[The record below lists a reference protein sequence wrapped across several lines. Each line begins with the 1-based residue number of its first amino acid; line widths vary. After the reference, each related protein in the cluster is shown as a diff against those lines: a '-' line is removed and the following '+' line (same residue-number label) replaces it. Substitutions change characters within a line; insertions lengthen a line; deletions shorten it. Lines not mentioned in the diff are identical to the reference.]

1 MAEQA
6 ETSRSILLIASKKHV
21 GVEGIFYDSRMS
33 SSTQPPFI
41 SRLKLTNVLSF
52 KDETI
57 ELRALNV
64 IIGPNGSGKSNL
76 ISALEVLHAA
86 PTSLATKFGLLGG
99 IAKWIRNGGLT
110 ASINASCSVTT
121 KLDDSVLGYHIA
133 LQSLENQVHV
143 STEVLED
150 PGKGGS
156 PYFWYEKSI
165 PMVLD
170 YVPEG
175 ETWVPKPR
183 SIGPVD
189 RAESIL
195 SQRRDPEG
203 FPELFR
209 LAVALE
215 SIRVYN
221 QWTVGPKN
229 ILRDFQSTDLP
240 TTYLA
245 EDGSNTALVV
255 SKIRGSKNRAEFRD
269 AIHEILD
276 GAEVEVD
283 IDQARAQLFLFERGS
298 QKVSARRLSD
308 GTLRFIFLAAILL
321 QENLP
326 RLIVIEEPELGL
338 HPDMLGALA
347 KLLRRAS
354 EKTQVIVTTH
364 STDLV
369 NEFSDEPETILISE
383 SHEGSSSMRRLD
395 KEKLGSWLT
404 DYSLGDAWRA
414 GALGGNRWG

>member
-1 MAEQA
+1 VGTVFCPTDSIAA
-6 ETSRSILLIASKKHV
+6 LRSRL
-21 GVEGIFYDSRMS
+21 FYDATMS
-33 SSTQPPFI
+33 LSPQPPFI

-52 KDETI
+52 KEETI
-57 ELRALNV
+57 DLRALNV

-86 PTSLATKFGLLGG
+86 PTSLGAKFSQIGG
-99 IAKWIRNGGLT
+99 INHWVHNTGGPI
-110 ASINASCSVTT
+110 ASVEADCSVQRPPLNIRYSISLAGLQNSLVV
-121 KLDDSVLGYHIA
+121 LDEVI
-133 LQSLENQVHV
+133 EN
-143 STEVLED
+143 TRNDDPTLFED
-150 PGKGGS
+150 QPLR
-156 PYFWYEKSI
+156 YFWY
-165 PMVLD
+165 D
-170 YVPEG
+170 F
-175 ETWVPKPR
+175 ETSALR
-183 SIGPVD
+183 RMYGGLSLEQRFDRESVD
-189 RAESIL
+189 RRESIL
-195 SQRRDPEG
+195 SQRRDPEAYPVLFDLATG
-203 FPELFR
+203 F
-209 LAVALE
+209 E

-221 QWTVGPKN
+221 QWAVGPRN
-229 ILRDFQSTDLP
+229 VLREFQSTDMP
-240 TTYLA
+240 TTHLA
-245 EDGSNTALVV
+245 EDGSNTALIV
-255 SKIRGSKNRAEFRD
+255 SKIRGSKNRAEFRE

-276 GAEVEVD
+276 GAEIEVD
-283 IDQARAQLFLFERGS
+283 IDQTRAQLFLFERGS

-347 KLLRRAS
+347 KLLRSAS

-383 SHEGSSSMRRLD
+383 SHEGSSSVRRLD

>member
-1 MAEQA
+1 
-6 ETSRSILLIASKKHV
+6 
-21 GVEGIFYDSRMS
+21 MS
-33 SSTQPPFI
+33 LSPQPPFI
-41 SRLKLTNVLSF
+41 SELKLTNVLSF
-52 KDETI
+52 KEETI

-86 PTSLATKFGLLGG
+86 PTSLATKFASLGG
-99 IAKWIRNGGLT
+99 VSNWIRDGKRI
-110 ASINASCSVTT
+110 ASIDANCSILEPDQLFPAADTRF
-121 KLDDSVLGYHIA
+121 KLSMMSV
-133 LQSLENQVHV
+133 ENQVYLADELVAHAFF
-143 STEVLED
+143 EEH
-150 PGKGGS
+150 
-156 PYFWYEKSI
+156 PYFWYEHSI
-165 PMVLD
+165 PTVSVFDEGSGNWLPKSLD
-170 YVPEG
+170 
-175 ETWVPKPR
+175 PKAVER
-183 SIGPVD
+183 K
-189 RAESIL
+189 ESIL
-195 SQRRDPEG
+195 SQRRDPES

-215 SIRVYN
+215 SVRVYN

-229 ILRDFQSTDLP
+229 ILRDFQSTDVP
-240 TTYLA
+240 TTYLS
-245 EDGSNTALVV
+245 EDGSNTALIV

-276 GAEVEVD
+276 SAEVEVD

-347 KLLRRAS
+347 KLLRSAS

-383 SHEGSSSMRRLD
+383 SHEGTSSMRRLD

-404 DYSLGDAWRA
+404 DYSLGDAWRV

>member
-1 MAEQA
+1 
-6 ETSRSILLIASKKHV
+6 
-21 GVEGIFYDSRMS
+21 MS
-33 SSTQPPFI
+33 SSAQPPFI
-41 SRLKLTNVLSF
+41 SKLRLTNVLSF
-52 KDETI
+52 MDETI

-76 ISALEVLHAA
+76 ISVIEVLHAA
-86 PTSLATKFGLLGG
+86 PLDLGAVFSKLGG
-99 IAKWIRNGGLT
+99 IGKWIREGAEM
-110 ASINASCSVTT
+110 ASVESHCAAY
-121 KLDDSVLGYHIA
+121 LDDPHPYFLYRLTLESFENHAYVADERIE
-133 LQSLENQVHV
+133 SLEP
-143 STEVLED
+143 
-150 PGKGGS
+150 PGH
-156 PYFWYEKSI
+156 PIFWYAGWTPTVTSYE
-165 PMVLD
+165 V
-170 YVPEG
+170 E
-175 ETWVPKPR
+175 EHTWNPR
-183 SIGPVD
+183 ALAIDTVD
-189 RAESIL
+189 REESIL
-195 SQRRDPEG
+195 SQRLDPETYSEM
-203 FPELFR
+203 FS
-209 LAVALE
+209 LATALK

-229 ILRDFQSTDLP
+229 ILRDFQSTDVP

-269 AIHEILD
+269 GIHEILD

-283 IDQARAQLFLFERGS
+283 IDQARAQLFLFEQGS

-395 KEKLGSWLT
+395 REKLGSWLT

>member
-1 MAEQA
+1 
-6 ETSRSILLIASKKHV
+6 
-21 GVEGIFYDSRMS
+21 MS
-33 SSTQPPFI
+33 STAQFPFI
-41 SRLKLTNVLSF
+41 SQLKLTNVLSF
-52 KDETI
+52 RDETI
-57 ELRALNV
+57 ELRSLNV

-76 ISALEVLHAA
+76 ISSLEVLHAA
-86 PTSLATKFGLLGG
+86 PASLAAKFSSLGG
-99 IAKWIRNGGLT
+99 ISKWIRDGAQV
-110 ASINASCSVTT
+110 ASIDVTCSVLSLPDLPSAPDTNFRLAL
-121 KLDDSVLGYHIA
+121 LDM
-133 LQSLENQVHV
+133 ENQVYV
-143 STEVLED
+143 SDERIER
-150 PGKGGS
+150 PGELFEELRF
-156 PYFWYEKSI
+156 FWYDKWT
-165 PMVLD
+165 PMVSSSD
-170 YVPEG
+170 PETMDPVAKALAP
-175 ETWVPKPR
+175 ET
-183 SIGPVD
+183 VD
-189 RAESIL
+189 RRESIL
-195 SQRRDPEG
+195 SQRRDPESY
-203 FPELFR
+203 PELFW
-209 LAVALE
+209 LAGALE
-215 SIRVYN
+215 SIQVYN

-229 ILRDFQSTDLP
+229 VLRDFQFTDVP

-245 EDGSNTALVV
+245 EDGSNTALIV
-255 SKIRGSKNRAEFRD
+255 SKIRGSKNRAEFRN

-338 HPDMLGALA
+338 HPDMLGSLA
-347 KLLRRAS
+347 KLLRSAS

-369 NEFSDEPETILISE
+369 NEFSDEPETILVSE

>member
-1 MAEQA
+1 MN
-6 ETSRSILLIASKKHV
+6 TLMTGLII
-21 GVEGIFYDSRMS
+21 GVLPIGLFYDDRMS
-33 SSTQPPFI
+33 LSPQPPFI
-41 SRLKLTNVLSF
+41 SQLKLTNVLSF

-86 PTSLATKFGLLGG
+86 PTSLADKFSSLGG
-99 IAKWIRNGGLT
+99 ISKWIRNGELMAT
-110 ASINASCSVTT
+110 LDAVVASDRGVGSFEPGIRFLL
-121 KLDDSVLGYHIA
+121 KLVSLG
-133 LQSLENQVHV
+133 NQVLVQDEKIERQH
-143 STEVLED
+143 SDEM
-150 PGKGGS
+150 PF
-156 PYFWYEKSI
+156 FWRDKTI
-165 PMVLD
+165 PMISVFDDDRDELVAKALTTSNFD
-170 YVPEG
+170 SG
-175 ETWVPKPR
+175 E
-183 SIGPVD
+183 SF
-189 RAESIL
+189 L
-195 SQRRDPEG
+195 SQRRDPDAYFEM
-203 FPELFR
+203 FEL
-209 LAVALE
+209 AKALT

-229 ILRDFQSTDLP
+229 VLREFQSTDVP

-245 EDGSNTALVV
+245 EDGSNTALIV
-255 SKIRGSKNRAEFRD
+255 SKIRGSKNRAEFRE

-283 IDQARAQLFLFERGS
+283 IDQARAQLFLLERGS
-298 QKVSARRLSD
+298 KKVSARRLSD

-347 KLLRRAS
+347 KLLRQTS
-354 EKTQVIVTTH
+354 QKTQVIVTTH

-383 SHEGSSSMRRLD
+383 SHEGSSSIRRLE

-404 DYSLGDAWRA
+404 DYSLGDAWRV

>member
-1 MAEQA
+1 
-6 ETSRSILLIASKKHV
+6 
-21 GVEGIFYDSRMS
+21 MS
-33 SSTQPPFI
+33 STAQPPFI
-41 SRLKLTNVLSF
+41 SQLKLTNVLSF

-76 ISALEVLHAA
+76 ISALEVLQAA
-86 PTSLATKFGLLGG
+86 PASLAAKFSSLGG
-99 IAKWIRNGGLT
+99 VAKWIRHEANV
-110 ASINASCSVTT
+110 ASIQALTTVLPRRAAKKLKPDIRFQLLLAS
-121 KLDDSVLGYHIA
+121 LDNHA
-133 LQSLENQVHV
+133 
-143 STEVLED
+143 
-150 PGKGGS
+150 
-156 PYFWYEKSI
+156 F
-165 PMVLD
+165 VLD
-170 YVPEG
+170 EQIEDGDLDGHFFFWDG
-175 ETWVPKPR
+175 ET
-183 SIGPVD
+183 GPMLSFWEWEDGMSVSKSRPAGLVD
-189 RAESIL
+189 SSESIL
-195 SQRRDPEG
+195 SQRRDPDVY
-203 FPELFR
+203 PELFE
-209 LAVALE
+209 LASAFE

-229 ILRDFQSTDLP
+229 VLRDFQATDVP
-240 TTYLA
+240 TKYLA
-245 EDGSNTALVV
+245 EDGSNAALIV
-255 SKIRGSKNRAEFRD
+255 SKIRGSKNRAEFRE

-283 IDQARAQLFLFERGS
+283 IDQTRAQLFLFERGS

-383 SHEGSSSMRRLD
+383 SHEGSSSIRRLD

>member
-1 MAEQA
+1 VV
-6 ETSRSILLIASKKHV
+6 SIIGALPSGL
-21 GVEGIFYDSRMS
+21 FYDDCMS
-33 SSTQPPFI
+33 LSPQPPFI
-41 SRLKLTNVLSF
+41 SQLKLTNVLSF

-86 PTSLATKFGLLGG
+86 PDSLAVKFSSLGG
-99 IAKWIRNGGLT
+99 VENWVRNG
-110 ASINASCSVTT
+110 AQISSVEARCAADTFLYPNIRFQL
-121 KLDDSVLGYHIA
+121 KLRSFEHQLFVVDEQIEA
-133 LQSLENQVHV
+133 E
-143 STEVLED
+143 E
-150 PGKGGS
+150 GS
-156 PYFWYEKSI
+156 PMGERQLFWYDKATPMISSFDNNADNWVAKRLSI
-165 PMVLD
+165 
-170 YVPEG
+170 
-175 ETWVPKPR
+175 TT
-183 SIGPVD
+183 VD
-189 RAESIL
+189 RGESIL
-195 SQRRDPEG
+195 SQRRDPEVY
-203 FPELFR
+203 PELFQ
-209 LAVALE
+209 LAQALE
-215 SIRVYN
+215 SVRFYN

-229 ILRDFQSTDLP
+229 VLRDFQSTDVP

-245 EDGSNTALVV
+245 EDGSNTASIV
-255 SKIRGSKNRAEFRD
+255 SKIRGSKNRAEFRE

-347 KLLRRAS
+347 KLLRQVS
-354 EKTQVIVTTH
+354 QKTQIIVTTH

-383 SHEGSSSMRRLD
+383 SHEGSSSIRRLD

-404 DYSLGDAWRA
+404 DYSLGDAWRV

>member
-1 MAEQA
+1 
-6 ETSRSILLIASKKHV
+6 
-21 GVEGIFYDSRMS
+21 MS
-33 SSTQPPFI
+33 SSAQPPFI
-41 SRLKLTNVLSF
+41 SRLRLTNVLSF

-76 ISALEVLHAA
+76 VSALEVLQAA
-86 PTSLATKFGLLGG
+86 PTGFAAKFSSLGG
-99 IAKWIRNGGLT
+99 ISKWIRDGGGVGSIEAFCMVGPKRTASMQKSDIRFGLSL
-110 ASINASCSVTT
+110 ASINNHAFVADEQIEDAVT
-121 KLDDSVLGYHIA
+121 DGHFF
-133 LQSLENQVHV
+133 
-143 STEVLED
+143 
-150 PGKGGS
+150 
-156 PYFWYEKSI
+156 FWDGDTG
-165 PMVLD
+165 PMVS
-170 YVPEG
+170 VWEWEEG
-175 ETWVPKPR
+175 TRVSKQR
-183 SIGPVD
+183 SAGHVD
-189 RAESIL
+189 GNESIL

-215 SIRVYN
+215 SVRVYN

-229 ILRDFQSTDLP
+229 ILRDFQSTDVP

-245 EDGSNTALVV
+245 EDGSNTALLV
-255 SKIRGSKNRAEFRD
+255 SKIRGSRNRAEFRE

-283 IDQARAQLFLFERGS
+283 IDQTRAQLFLFERGL

-347 KLLRRAS
+347 KLLRSAS

-369 NEFSDEPETILISE
+369 NEFSNEPETVLISE
-383 SHEGSSSMRRLD
+383 SYEGSSSMRRLD
-395 KEKLGSWLT
+395 REKLGSWLT